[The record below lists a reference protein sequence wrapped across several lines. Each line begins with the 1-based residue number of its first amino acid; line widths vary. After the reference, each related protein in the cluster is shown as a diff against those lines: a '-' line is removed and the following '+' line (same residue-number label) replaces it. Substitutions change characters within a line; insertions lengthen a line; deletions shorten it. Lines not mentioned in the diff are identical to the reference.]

1 MAWCRK
7 PADRSRCRNPRKG
20 FCCSARTSRPGGL
33 KPKFTNA
40 GPKPCPCN
48 RGECGMDDLL
58 DDFLDETNENL
69 DALSNDLVA
78 WEKAPADR
86 SLLDGIFRFFHTI
99 KGNSRSEEHT
109 SDLQSL
115 MRNSYAF
122 FCLTTK
128 KQSNN
133 IH

>member
-1 MAWCRK
+1 MLRR
-7 PADRSRCRNPRKG
+7 PPRSTRTDTHFPYTTLVRSRNPRKG

-99 KGNSRSEEHT
+99 KGNSDRKST
-109 SDLQSL
+109 RL
-115 MRNSYAF
+115 NS
-122 FCLTTK
+122 
-128 KQSNN
+128 S
-133 IH
+133 H